1 MDVRLQKRY
10 LRLVMQHTNAATRL
24 AAGIR
29 SLPGVGD
36 SFAATQAAWRFF
48 SNSRVTLPALAEP
61 LRELGCRAV
70 DQSRSDY
77 ALLVHDWSK
86 IDYDGHASK
95 TDQLQ
100 LSNALDRGY
109 ELVTALLVDASTGS
123 PLAPME
129 VGLLASDG
137 LHSTRSG
144 RPLRSLPHLAQL
156 LPTMQ
161 ASRRWDIRQRLV
173 HVIDREADSVH
184 HFRQWDQ
191 EGHLFLVRGD
201 NRRMEHQGR
210 SLLTSEIVEI
220 LQEEGAFQV
229 TRDVEVRGQQGRLS
243 IAQTR
248 VVLSGPAW
256 HRGGSRGKRRRE
268 YGAPLALRLVVA
280 QVRGRDN
287 RLLAQWWLLTNV
299 PDDVPG
305 SEIALWYYWRWR
317 IESFHKLLKS
327 AGLQLESWQQES
339 AAALVRRLLVACMA
353 CVVAWQLE
361 AQTTPAAKSCQTFV
375 VRLSGRQMKRARP
388 VTTPALLAGLHIL
401 LVMLQV
407 LDEYTPDQIRQI
419 AAPILPEL
427 RRSG

>member
-10 LRLVMQHTNAATRL
+10 VRLVMQHMNAATQL

-29 SLPGVGD
+29 GLPAVGN

-48 SNSRVTLPALAEP
+48 SNSRVSLPALAEP
-61 LRELGCRAV
+61 LRELGCRAIG
-70 DQSRSDY
+70 QSASDY

-86 IDYDGHASK
+86 VDYEGHISK

-100 LSNALDRGY
+100 LSNSLDRGY
-109 ELVTALLVDASTGS
+109 ELMTALLVDASTGS

-129 VGLLASDG
+129 LSLLASDG
-137 LHSTRSG
+137 RHSTGSG
-144 RPLRSLPHLAQL
+144 RPQRSLPHLAQL

-161 ASRRWDIRQRLV
+161 ASRCWNIRQRLV

-184 HFRQWDQ
+184 HFRQWEQ
-191 EGHLFLVRGD
+191 KGHLFLVRGD
-201 NRRMEHQGR
+201 DRRVEYRGR
-210 SLLTSEIVEI
+210 SLLLSEIVEI
-220 LQEEGAFQV
+220 LRKERVFQV
-229 TRDVEVRGQQGRLS
+229 TRDVQVRGKGGKLS
-243 IAQTR
+243 IAQAS

-256 HRGGSRGKRRRE
+256 HRGSKGIRRRE
-268 YGAPLALRLVVA
+268 YGARLDLRLVVA
-280 QVRGRDN
+280 QVRGAN
-287 RLLAQWWLLTNV
+287 NHLLAQWWLLTNV
-299 PDDVPG
+299 PDEVPG
-305 SEIALWYYWRWR
+305 SDIALWYYWRWR

-339 AAALVRRLLVACMA
+339 AAAIARRLLVACMA

-361 AQTTPAAKSCQTFV
+361 AQTTPAAKSCQTFI
-375 VRLSGRQMKRARP
+375 VRLSGRQMKRSRP
-388 VTTPALLAGLHIL
+388 VTTSALLAGLHVL

-407 LDEYTPDQIRQI
+407 LDEYTPNQIRQI
-419 AAPILPEL
+419 ATQILPEL

>member
-10 LRLVMQHTNAATRL
+10 VRLVMQHMNVATEL

-29 SLPGVGD
+29 SLPAVGS

-61 LRELGCRAV
+61 LRELGCRMAG
-70 DQSRSDY
+70 QSASAY

-86 IDYDGHASK
+86 VDYDGHVSK

-100 LSNALDRGY
+100 LSNSLDRGY
-109 ELVTALLVDASTGS
+109 ELMTALLVDASTGS

-129 VGLLASDG
+129 LTLLAADG
-137 LHSTRSG
+137 RHCTRDAT
-144 RPLRSLPHLAQL
+144 PQPPLPHLEQL
-156 LPTMQ
+156 LPTMH
-161 ASRRWDIRQRLV
+161 ASRVWNIPRRLV

-184 HFRQWDQ
+184 HFRQWDH

-201 NRRMEHQGR
+201 DRRMQYQGESR
-210 SLLTSEIVEI
+210 LISEIAEI
-220 LQEEGAFQV
+220 LQEKRAFQV
-229 TRDVEVRGQQGRLS
+229 ARTIEVRGRQGRLS
-243 IAQTR
+243 IAQTS

-256 HRGGSRGKRRRE
+256 SRNSKSKRRRE
-268 YGAPLALRLVVA
+268 YGAPLSLRLVVA
-280 QVRGRDN
+280 QVRDSDN
-287 RLLAQWWLLTNV
+287 HLLAQWWLLTNV
-299 PDDVPG
+299 PEDVPA
-305 SEIALWYYWRWR
+305 SDVALWYYWRWR

-339 AAALVRRLLVACMA
+339 APAIARRLLVACMA

-361 AQTTPAAKSCQTFV
+361 TQTTPEAKSCQTFV
-375 VRLSGRQMKRARP
+375 TRLSGRQMKRTRP
-388 VTTPALLAGLHIL
+388 VTTSALLAGLHVL

-407 LDEYTPDQIRQI
+407 LDEYTPDQIRQLGSQ
-419 AAPILPEL
+419 ILPEL